1 MLGLAVLAAAP
12 ATSSAAVIFQDDS
25 GGLTYRAGLGE
36 ANHLTM
42 DPFAGPIE
50 DVSTSSMFIADS
62 GATLTPLDDFCLP
75 GPPLQ
80 CPTVA
85 FTAFMGDRDDHGE
98 AIPFFRDA
106 EIWGQGGDD
115 DLQASGRDHARAFG
129 GPGDDTMSIGA
140 DGDAEGYGQSGA
152 DTISAGTQSSLHLF
166 GGDGPDDLSMV
177 TSVFAPSIMDGGAG
191 RDTIAADGSA
201 SLLDV
206 FGGPGD
212 DRISGHGAMHG
223 GAGDDRIDVSGGG
236 GDTVACGPGFDRVIA
251 DAADSVGAGCE
262 RVTIVS

>member
-1 MLGLAVLAAAP
+1 MLGLAVLAVAP
-12 ATSSAAVIFQDDS
+12 ATSSAAVLFQDGS

-50 DVSTSSMFIADS
+50 NVSTTSMFIADS
-62 GATLTPLDDFCLP
+62 GATLTPLDDFCLA

-106 EIWGQGGDD
+106 EIWGQAGDD

-129 GPGDDTMSIGA
+129 GPGDDTLSVGA
-140 DGDAEGYGQSGA
+140 DGDAEGYGQAGD

-166 GGDGPDDLSMV
+166 GGEGRDDLSTV
-177 TSVFAPSIMDGGAG
+177 TSVFAPSVVDGGPG

-201 SLLDV
+201 SLLEV

-212 DRISGHGAMHG
+212 DRITGHGAMHG
-223 GAGDDRIDVSGGG
+223 GPGDDRIDTSGGG
-236 GDTVACGPGFDRVIA
+236 ADTVGCGPGWAKVIA
-251 DAADSVGAGCE
+251 DAGARGGPGCE
-262 RVTIVS
+262 RVTIVP